1 MEAAGGPDGAGNQP
15 SLQCWLKEPAAPV
28 LPGWGRKARK
38 PAKALNEAGKRGE
51 AKTAAESDDV
61 RVPKKRGRKPKKR
74 FDGLIEVGRQ
84 VEAETAAESGDV
96 PVPKKRGRKPKR
108 QFEGLDESGKHG
120 EAEEAVENSDVL
132 VLKRRGRKPGNQV
145 EALSEGGGLGA
156 VKEAVESSGVSV
168 LKKRGRKP
176 KNRVEDSREAGDQGE
191 AKEAVQSSGV
201 NVSKKRGRKP
211 KNQLEALSQGGEQ
224 GKAEAVRKQAI
235 RGREYSEEFGPIK
248 KRLRTIEPKKVSFS
262 ENNGLGDWEEEIPE
276 KTKGKKRGRRKEMYF
291 SVGSDLTVGGEPRVG
306 ERELKKRGRKKG
318 GLIRDAGS
326 FTTVLQGRTCRSGHG
341 AHPNPEEAKEKWR
354 FNCHQCKRNDK
365 GPVICCQLCKTKRYC
380 YKCIEAWYPERS
392 KNDIAKACP
401 ACCNNCNC
409 KSCLRLDFKIKEL
422 NNQRLDLTKE
432 KEIECSKYMIR
443 LLLPHLKQLDEE
455 QMTERKIEAGIQGIS
470 LEELVVPEANCPLDE
485 RMFCDNCKTS
495 IFDYHRSCSNCS
507 SDLCL
512 ICCREIR
519 HGCPHDGRSEVAV
532 EFINRGFSYL
542 HGGESEKVV
551 PPLNDITVASS
562 SEDHV
567 KSCYGWTANKD
578 GSVLCGCGSATL
590 ELKSVHSGSWL
601 SALVK
606 RAEDTAQRFN
616 LELSRPHAEQCVCSS
631 ETSDKER
638 SDHDELLK
646 AACRAASDD
655 NYLFYPR
662 ATDIKEED
670 IKHFQYHWLK
680 SQPVLVKN
688 VLETGFGLSW
698 EPMVMWRAFRQVTK
712 YRDHEALVNLKAIEC
727 LDWCE
732 VEINAHQFF
741 RGYSKGRQDGEGWP
755 QILKLKDWPPSKM
768 FDENLPR
775 HGLEFICCLP
785 FKEYTHPI
793 DGPLNLSTKMPKEC
807 LKPDLGP
814 KSYIAY
820 GFAEELGRGD
830 SVTKLHCDMSDAV
843 NILTHTTEAT
853 YEDTDILAKIE
864 GLKQMHNEQDKNE
877 LFGDN
882 QAVSEPEK
890 SMHKMESQ
898 GSPAD
903 DEDDKDVACG
913 REGPWP
919 KLSACVEGSELKN
932 SDGDVLVRSIE
943 IGMDLNH
950 IGETENEDG
959 QLIVTDLSKESKLE
973 KNSEE
978 MAQDGDGQLIVTD
991 LPKESKLEKISEEMA
1006 QDGGKDNGTS
1016 KSSVEEGA
1024 ALWDIFRSEDVPK
1037 LEDYLKRHFKEF
1049 RHIHCCPLPKVIHP
1063 IHDQSFY
1070 LSTEHKKKLKEEYG
1084 IEPWTFVQKLGDA
1097 VFVPAGCPHQVRNLK
1112 SCIKVAVDFVSPE
1125 NVGQCI
1131 RLTEEFRLLPPNHR
1145 AKEDKLEVK
1154 KMCVYAM
1161 DRAVKALEQSEK
1173 LDVEE
1178 KEAVADTKGRG
1189 RGRPR
1194 GRGRKSK

>member
-1 MEAAGGPDGAGNQP
+1 MEAAGAPEGGGNQP
-15 SLQCWLKEPAAPV
+15 SLQCWLKEPVAAL

-38 PAKALNEAGKRGE
+38 PAKALKEAG
-51 AKTAAESDDV
+51 ESEDI
-61 RVPKKRGRKPKKR
+61 RVPKKSGRKPKKR
-74 FDGLIEVGRQ
+74 FDGLIEVSRQ
-84 VEAETAAESGDV
+84 GEAETAAESGH
-96 PVPKKRGRKPKR
+96 VPKKRGRKPKK
-108 QFEGLDESGKHG
+108 QFEGLGESSKQG
-120 EAEEAVENSDVL
+120 EVEKAVESSDVL
-132 VLKRRGRKPGNQV
+132 VPKKRGRKPGNQV
-145 EALSEGGGLGA
+145 EALSEGGGLGG
-156 VKEAVESSGVSV
+156 VKEAVESSGVS
-168 LKKRGRKP
+168 LPKKRGSKP
-176 KNRVEDSREAGDQGE
+176 KNQVEDSREAGDQGE

-211 KNQLEALSQGGEQ
+211 KNQSVALSEGGEQ
-224 GKAEAVRKQAI
+224 GKAQTVRKQAI
-235 RGREYSEEFGPIK
+235 SGGEYSGEFGPIK

-262 ENNGLGDWEEEIPE
+262 ENYGLGDWEEEIPE
-276 KTKGKKRGRRKEMYF
+276 KTTGKKRGRRKEMDF
-291 SVGSDLTVGGEPRVG
+291 SVGSDLTVGGEARVG
-306 ERELKKRGRKKG
+306 ERESKKRGRKKG
-318 GLIRDAGS
+318 SLKREAGS
-326 FTTVLQGRTCRSGHG
+326 STTMLQSRTCRSGHG
-341 AHPNPEEAKEKWR
+341 AHLNPKEGKEKWR

-365 GPVICCQLCKTKRYC
+365 GPVMCCQLCKTKRYC

-409 KSCLRLDFKIKEL
+409 KACLRLDYKIKEL
-422 NNQRLDLTKE
+422 NNQRLELTKE
-432 KEIECSKYMIR
+432 KEVECSKYMIQ

-470 LEELVVPEANCPLDE
+470 LEELVVPEANCPLNE

-519 HGCPHDGRSEVAV
+519 HGCAHDGRSEVVV

-542 HGGESEKVV
+542 HGGEGEKVV
-551 PPLNDITVASS
+551 PPLNDIPVASS

-567 KSCYGWTANKD
+567 KSCFGWTTNKD
-578 GSVLCGCGSATL
+578 GSVLCGCGSGTL

-606 RAEDTAQRFN
+606 KAEDTAQRFN
-616 LELSRPHAEQCVCSS
+616 LELSRPQAEQCVCSS
-631 ETSDKER
+631 MTSDEER

-646 AACRAASDD
+646 AANREASDD

-662 ATDIKEED
+662 ARDIKEED
-670 IKHFQYHWLK
+670 IKHFQCHWLK
-680 SQPVLVKN
+680 SQPVLVSN

-698 EPMVMWRAFRQVTK
+698 EPMVMWRAFRQVTNYK
-712 YRDHEALVNLKAIEC
+712 KHEALTNLKAIEC

-741 RGYSKGRQDGEGWP
+741 SGYSKGWQDGEGWP

-775 HGLEFICCLP
+775 HGLEFNCCLP
-785 FKEYTHPI
+785 FKEYSHPG
-793 DGPLNLSTKMPKEC
+793 DGPLNLSTKLPEEC

-853 YEDTDILAKIE
+853 YEDTNILDKIK
-864 GLKQMHNEQDKNE
+864 GLKQKHNEQDKKE
-877 LFGDN
+877 LFGNN

-890 SMHKMESQ
+890 NMHKMDCQ

-903 DEDDKDVACG
+903 DKDDKDVACG
-913 REGPWP
+913 LEGPWP

-932 SDGDVLVRSIE
+932 SDGEVQGRSIVN
-943 IGMDLNH
+943 GMDLNH
-950 IGETENEDG
+950 IAEMENEDAQLVVTDLSKETKLEKSSEEMAQDEDG

-973 KNSEE
+973 KSSEE
-978 MAQDGDGQLIVTD
+978 MA
-991 LPKESKLEKISEEMA
+991 P
-1006 QDGGKDNGTS
+1006 DGGKDKGTTEG
-1016 KSSVEEGA
+1016 SVEEGA
-1024 ALWDIFRSEDVPK
+1024 ALWDIFRSEDVPQ
-1037 LEDYLKRHFKEF
+1037 LEDYLKRHLKEF

-1070 LSTEHKKKLKEEYG
+1070 LSTEHKKKLKDEYG

-1097 VFVPAGCPHQVRNLK
+1097 VFIPAGCPHQVRNLK

-1131 RLTEEFRLLPPNHR
+1131 RLTEEFRLLPSNHR

-1154 KMCVYAM
+1154 KMCLYAM
-1161 DRAVKALEQSEK
+1161 DKAVEVMERSEN
-1173 LDVEE
+1173 LDIQEDGEE
-1178 KEAVADTKGRG
+1178 KKETAADTKSRG